1 MHELFKYKIF
11 KHSFDYD
18 ILLNALRRSII
29 MKMRNVA
36 IIAHVD
42 HGKTTLV
49 NQLLKCSG
57 TFREN
62 EKLEDRAMDSN
73 AIERERGITIL
84 AKTTSIKYKD
94 FKINILDTPG
104 HADFGGEVE
113 RIMHMVDG
121 CLLLV
126 DAFEGTMPQTRFVL
140 KKAIE
145 AHVKPVVVINKI
157 DRPNANPQKAVD
169 EVLNLFIE
177 LGAPDEF
184 LDFKVAYTSALN
196 GTSSLDPSPS
206 SQKPGMD
213 PIFDLIVDEI
223 PEPQVQSEGPL
234 QLQCALLDYNDY
246 VGRMGIGR
254 IQRGTIK
261 VGQTVT
267 CARLDGTTK
276 AFKILKLIG
285 YYGLKKI
292 EIEEASAGEIVA
304 IAGLPDINVG
314 ETICDSSSVEA
325 LPPLHIDEPTLQMTF
340 GTNSSPFSGKD
351 GKLLTA
357 RQIEDR
363 LFKEAQRDVS
373 LKVSRVQN
381 SETWI
386 VSGRGELHLGIL
398 IENMRREGFE
408 LEVSRPQVIVK
419 EIDGA
424 KCEPY
429 EDLSVEVPNDYVGDV
444 MTSLGSRD
452 AELID
457 MDAGDV
463 NTKINYVIP
472 SRGLIGFVTNFL
484 TLTKGYGI
492 IAHTF
497 KEYRPI
503 ANGKIGERQ
512 IGVLVATETGQST
525 PYALQHVEERGV
537 MFIYPGEQIY
547 EGMIVGENKYDT
559 DLSVNVCQ
567 TKNLTN
573 QRSANKDQTVVLK
586 SPRKMTLEACLD
598 YINSDEL
605 VEVTPNFFRMR
616 KRILNDAQRKKR
628 EARNK

>member
-1 MHELFKYKIF
+1 M
-11 KHSFDYD
+11 
-18 ILLNALRRSII
+18 NLRNI
-29 MKMRNVA
+29 A

-49 NQLLKCSG
+49 NQLLRSSG

-73 AIERERGITIL
+73 DIERERGITIL

-94 FKINILDTPG
+94 TKINILDTPG

-140 KKAIE
+140 KKALE
-145 AHVKPVVVINKI
+145 AHVKPIVVINKI
-157 DRPNANPQKAVD
+157 DRPNANPKKAVD
-169 EVLNLFIE
+169 EVLSLFIE
-177 LGAPDEF
+177 LGAPEEF
-184 LDFKVAYTSALN
+184 LDFQVAYTSALN
-196 GTSSLDPSPS
+196 GTSSLSPNPND
-206 SQKPGMD
+206 QKPGMD
-213 PIFDLIVDEI
+213 PIFDLILKEI
-223 PEPQVQSEGPL
+223 PEPPVDINKPL
-234 QLQCALLDYNDY
+234 QLQFALLDYNDY

-254 IQRGTIK
+254 IQQGSIK
-261 VGQTVT
+261 VNQMVS
-267 CARLDGTTK
+267 CARLDGTVK
-276 AFKILKLIG
+276 NFKVLKLIG

-292 EIEEASAGEIVA
+292 EIEEAHAGEIVA
-304 IAGLPDINVG
+304 VAGLPDIYVG
-314 ETICDSSSVEA
+314 ETVCELNNINP

-357 RQIEDR
+357 RKIEER
-363 LFKEAQRDVS
+363 LFKEKERDVS
-373 LKVSRVQN
+373 LKVERVLN
-381 SETWI
+381 SESWI

-408 LEVSRPQVIVK
+408 LEVSRPQVIIK
-419 EIDGA
+419 EIDGC

-429 EDLSVEVPNDYVGDV
+429 EDLSVEVPNDFVGDI

-457 MDAGDV
+457 MTSDDS

-497 KEYRPI
+497 KEYRPC
-503 ANGKIGERQ
+503 KEKSVGERQ
-512 IGVLVATETGQST
+512 IGVLVATEKGTST
-525 PYALQHVEERGV
+525 PYALQHVEDRGI
-537 MFIYPGEQIY
+537 MFVGPGVDVY
-547 EGMIVGENKYDT
+547 EGMIVGENKYDS
-559 DLSVNVCQ
+559 DLAVNVCQ

-586 SPRKMTLEACLD
+586 VPRKMTLEACLD

-605 VEVTPNFFRMR
+605 VEITPSTFRMR
-616 KRILNDAQRKKR
+616 KKILNTAERKKW
-628 EARNK
+628 EAKNK

>member
-1 MHELFKYKIF
+1 
-11 KHSFDYD
+11 
-18 ILLNALRRSII
+18 

-62 EKLEDRAMDSN
+62 ERLEDRAMDSN

-84 AKTTSIKYKD
+84 AKTTSVKYKD

-145 AHVKPVVVINKI
+145 ANVKPVVVINKI

-213 PIFDLIVDEI
+213 PIFDLIVNEI
-223 PEPQVQSEGPL
+223 PEPQVQTEGPL

-261 VGQTVT
+261 VGETVA

-276 AFKILKLIG
+276 SFKILKLIG
-285 YYGLKKI
+285 YYGLKKL

-304 IAGLPDINVG
+304 VAGLPDINVG
-314 ETICDSSSVEA
+314 ETVCASSKIEA

-340 GTNSSPFSGKD
+340 GTNSSPFSG
-351 GKLLTA
+351 
-357 RQIEDR
+357 
-363 LFKEAQRDVS
+363 
-373 LKVSRVQN
+373 
-381 SETWI
+381 
-386 VSGRGELHLGIL
+386 GIL
-398 IENMRREGFE
+398 IENMRREGYE
-408 LEVSRPQVIVK
+408 LEVSRPQVIIK
-419 EIDGA
+419 EIDGQ

-497 KEYRPI
+497 KEYRPL
-503 ANGKIGERQ
+503 ATGKIGERQ

-525 PYALQHVEERGV
+525 PYAIQHVEERGV

-547 EGMIVGENKYDT
+547 EGMIVGENKYDN

-616 KRILNDAQRKKR
+616 KRILNDALRKKW
-628 EARNK
+628 EAKNKN

>member
-1 MHELFKYKIF
+1 MNI
-11 KHSFDYD
+11 
-18 ILLNALRRSII
+18 
-29 MKMRNVA
+29 RNIA

-49 NQLLKCSG
+49 NQLLKSSG

-73 AIERERGITIL
+73 DIERERGITIL

-94 FKINILDTPG
+94 TKINILDTPG

-140 KKAIE
+140 KKALE
-145 AHVKPVVVINKI
+145 AHVKPIVVINKI
-157 DRPNANPQKAVD
+157 DRPNANPKKAVD
-169 EVLNLFIE
+169 EVLSLFIE
-177 LGAPDEF
+177 LGAPEEF
-184 LDFKVAYTSALN
+184 LDFQVAYTSALN
-196 GTSSLDPSPS
+196 GTSSLSPNPND
-206 SQKPGMD
+206 QKPGMD
-213 PIFDLIVDEI
+213 PIFDLILKEI
-223 PEPQVQSEGPL
+223 PEPPVDINKPL
-234 QLQCALLDYNDY
+234 QLQFALLDYNDY

-254 IQRGTIK
+254 IQQGSIK
-261 VGQTVT
+261 VNQMVS
-267 CARLDGTTK
+267 CARLDGTVK
-276 AFKILKLIG
+276 NFKVLKLIG

-292 EIEEASAGEIVA
+292 EIEEAHAGEIVA
-304 IAGLPDINVG
+304 VAGLPDIYVG
-314 ETICDSSSVEA
+314 ETVCELNNINP

-357 RQIEDR
+357 RKIEER
-363 LFKEAQRDVS
+363 LFKEKERDVS
-373 LKVSRVQN
+373 LKVERVLN
-381 SETWI
+381 SESWI

-408 LEVSRPQVIVK
+408 LEVSRPQVIIK
-419 EIDGA
+419 EIDGC

-429 EDLSVEVPNDYVGDV
+429 EDLSVEVPNDFVGDI

-457 MDAGDV
+457 MTSDDS

-497 KEYRPI
+497 KEYRPC
-503 ANGKIGERQ
+503 KEKSVGERQ
-512 IGVLVATETGQST
+512 IGVLVATEKGTST
-525 PYALQHVEERGV
+525 PYALQHVEDRGI
-537 MFIYPGEQIY
+537 MFVGPGVDVY
-547 EGMIVGENKYDT
+547 EGMIVGENKYDS
-559 DLSVNVCQ
+559 DLAVNVCQ

-586 SPRKMTLEACLD
+586 VPRKMTLEACLD

-605 VEVTPNFFRMR
+605 VEITPSTFRMR
-616 KRILNDAQRKKR
+616 KKILNTAERKKW
-628 EARNK
+628 EAKNK

>member
-1 MHELFKYKIF
+1 
-11 KHSFDYD
+11 
-18 ILLNALRRSII
+18 

-62 EKLEDRAMDSN
+62 ERLEDRAMDSN

-84 AKTTSIKYKD
+84 AKTTSVKYKD

-145 AHVKPVVVINKI
+145 ANVKPVVVINKI

-213 PIFDLIVDEI
+213 PIFDLIVNEI
-223 PEPQVQSEGPL
+223 PEPQVQTEGPL
-234 QLQCALLDYNDY
+234 QIQCALLDYNDY

-261 VGQTVT
+261 VGETVA

-276 AFKILKLIG
+276 SFKILKLIG
-285 YYGLKKI
+285 YYGLKKL

-304 IAGLPDINVG
+304 VAGLPDINVG
-314 ETICDSSSVEA
+314 ETVCASSKIEA

-363 LFKEAQRDVS
+363 LFKEAQKDVS

-398 IENMRREGFE
+398 IENMRREGYE
-408 LEVSRPQVIVK
+408 LEVSRPQVIIK
-419 EIDGA
+419 EIDGQ

-497 KEYRPI
+497 KEYRPL
-503 ANGKIGERQ
+503 ATGKIGERQ

-525 PYALQHVEERGV
+525 PYAIQHVEERGV

-547 EGMIVGENKYDT
+547 EGMIVGENKYDN

-616 KRILNDAQRKKR
+616 KRILNDALRKKW
-628 EARNK
+628 EAKNKN

>member
-1 MHELFKYKIF
+1 
-11 KHSFDYD
+11 
-18 ILLNALRRSII
+18 
-29 MKMRNVA
+29 MKMRNIA

-57 TFREN
+57 TFRDN

-94 FKINILDTPG
+94 YKINILDTPG

-145 AHVKPVVVINKI
+145 AGVKPVVIVNKV
-157 DRPNANPQKAVD
+157 DRANANPEKAVD
-169 EVLNLFIE
+169 EVLQLFME

-196 GTSSLDPSPS
+196 GTSALTGNPED
-206 SQKPGMD
+206 QKPGMD
-213 PIFDLIVDEI
+213 PVYDLIVSEI
-223 PEPQVQSEGPL
+223 PEPNVQEEGPL
-234 QLQCALLDYNDY
+234 QVQAALLDYNDY

-261 VGQTVT
+261 VGTTVS
-267 CARLDGTTK
+267 CARLDGTVK
-276 AFKILKLIG
+276 QFKILKLIG
-285 YYGLKKI
+285 YFGLKKV
-292 EIEEASAGEIVA
+292 EIEQATAGEIVA
-304 IAGLPDINVG
+304 IAGLPDMNIG
-314 ETICDSSSVEA
+314 ETICETSNVEA
-325 LPPLHIDEPTLQMTF
+325 LPPLQIDEPTLQMTF
-340 GTNSSPFSGKD
+340 GTNSSPFSGQD
-351 GKLLTA
+351 GKFLTA

-363 LFKEAQRDVS
+363 LYKEAQKDVS
-373 LKVSRVQN
+373 LKVKRVPN
-381 SETWI
+381 SESWV

-408 LEVSRPQVIVK
+408 IEVSRPQVIIKEVDGVK
-419 EIDGA
+419 Q
-424 KCEPY
+424 EPY
-429 EDLSVEVPNDYVGDV
+429 EDLSVEVPNDFVGDI

-463 NTKINYVIP
+463 NTKINYIIP

-497 KEYRPI
+497 KEYRPV
-503 ANGKIGERQ
+503 AQGKIGERAV
-512 IGVLVATETGQST
+512 GVLVATEGGQAT
-525 PYALQHVEERGV
+525 PYAIQHVEERGT
-537 MFIYPGEQIY
+537 MFIYPGVQIY
-547 EGMIVGENKYDT
+547 EGMIVGENKYDM

-605 VEVTPNFFRMR
+605 VEVTPNAFRMR
-616 KRILNDAQRKKR
+616 KKILNNAERKKY
-628 EARNK
+628 EARMKSAN

>member
-1 MHELFKYKIF
+1 M
-11 KHSFDYD
+11 D
-18 ILLNALRRSII
+18 LRNI
-29 MKMRNVA
+29 A

-42 HGKTTLV
+42 HGKTTLL
-49 NQLLKCSG
+49 NQLLKSSG

-62 EKLEDRAMDSN
+62 EKLQDRAMDSN
-73 AIERERGITIL
+73 EIERERGITIL
-84 AKTTSIKYKD
+84 AKTTSIIYKNT
-94 FKINILDTPG
+94 KINILDTPG

-140 KKAIE
+140 KKALE
-145 AHVKPVVVINKI
+145 ANVKPIVVINKI

-169 EVLNLFIE
+169 EVLALFME
-177 LGAPDEF
+177 LGAPDDF
-184 LDFKVAYTSALN
+184 LDFKVAYASALA
-196 GTSSLDPSPS
+196 GTSSLTQNPID
-206 SQKPGMD
+206 QKPGMD
-213 PIFDLIVDEI
+213 PIFDLIINEI
-223 PEPQVQSEGPL
+223 PAPKVDKEAPL
-234 QLQCALLDYNDY
+234 QLQLALLDYNDY

-254 IQRGTIK
+254 IQQGTIK
-261 VGQTVT
+261 VNEMVS
-267 CARLDGTTK
+267 CARLDGTVK
-276 AFKILKLIG
+276 NFKVLKLIG

-314 ETICDSSSVEA
+314 ETICDMNKICP

-340 GTNSSPFSGKD
+340 GTNSSPLSGQD
-351 GKLLTA
+351 GKILTA
-357 RQIEDR
+357 RKIEER
-363 LFKEAQRDVS
+363 LFKEKERDVS
-373 LKVSRVQN
+373 LKVERVPN
-381 SETWI
+381 TETWV

-408 LEVSRPQVIVK
+408 LEVSRPQVIIK
-419 EIDGA
+419 EIDCK

-429 EDLSVEVPNDYVGDV
+429 EDLSIEIPNEFVGDI
-444 MTSLGSRD
+444 MSTLGNRD
-452 AELID
+452 ADLID
-457 MDAGDV
+457 MTSDDN

-472 SRGLIGFVTNFL
+472 SRGLIGFISNFL

-497 KEYRPI
+497 KEYRPCTD
-503 ANGKIGERQ
+503 KVLGERQ
-512 IGVLVATETGQST
+512 IGVLVATEKGVST
-525 PYALQHVEERGV
+525 PYALQHVEERGI
-537 MFIYPGEQIY
+537 MFVGPGVEVY

-586 SPRKMTLEACLD
+586 VPRKLSLESCLD
-598 YINSDEL
+598 YINNDEL
-605 VEVTPNFFRMR
+605 VEVTPSTFRMR
-616 KRILNDAQRKKR
+616 KKILNTAERKKW
-628 EARNK
+628 EAKNK

>member
-1 MHELFKYKIF
+1 
-11 KHSFDYD
+11 
-18 ILLNALRRSII
+18 

-419 EIDGA
+419 EINGA

>member
-1 MHELFKYKIF
+1 MKI
-11 KHSFDYD
+11 
-18 ILLNALRRSII
+18 
-29 MKMRNVA
+29 RNVA

-57 TFREN
+57 TFRTNEN
-62 EKLEDRAMDSN
+62 VQECSMDSN
-73 AIERERGITIL
+73 PLERERGITIL
-84 AKTTSIKYKD
+84 AKTTSVMYND
-94 FKINILDTPG
+94 YKINILDTPG

-145 AHVKPVVVINKI
+145 AHVKPIVIINKV

-169 EVLNLFIE
+169 EVLELFME
-177 LGAPDEF
+177 LGASDDF

-196 GTSSLDPSPS
+196 GTSSLSPDPKD
-206 SQKPGMD
+206 QKEGMN
-213 PIFDLIVDEI
+213 PIFDLIVDNI
-223 PEPQVQSEGPL
+223 PEPQVTVDGPL
-234 QLQCALLDYNDY
+234 LLQDALLDYNDY

-254 IQRGTIK
+254 IQRGTIH
-261 VGQTVT
+261 VNDIVT

-276 AFKILKLIG
+276 QFKVLKLIG
-285 YYGLKKI
+285 YRGLKKV
-292 EIEEASAGEIVA
+292 EIESCSAGDICA
-304 IAGLPDINVG
+304 FAGLPDLNVG
-314 ETICDSSSVEA
+314 ETICDNSHVEP
-325 LPPLHIDEPTLQMTF
+325 LPKLHIDEPTLQMTF
-340 GTNSSPFSGKD
+340 GVNSSPFSGKD

-363 LFKEAQRDVS
+363 LFKEVQKDVS
-373 LKVSRVQN
+373 LKVNRVPN
-381 SETWI
+381 TETWI

-398 IENMRREGFE
+398 IENMRREGYE
-408 LEVSRPQVIVK
+408 LEVSRPKVIIK
-419 EIDGA
+419 EIDGV
-424 KCEPY
+424 KSEPY
-429 EDLSVEVPNDYVGDV
+429 EDLSIEVPNDFVGDI
-444 MTSLGSRD
+444 MTSLGNRD
-452 AELID
+452 AQLID

-472 SRGLIGFVTNFL
+472 SRGLIGFVSNFL
-484 TLTKGYGI
+484 TMTKGYGI

-497 KEYRPI
+497 KEFRPI
-503 ANGKIGERQ
+503 TSDSKIGERQ
-512 IGVLVATETGQST
+512 IGVLVSTDTGPAT
-525 PYALQHVEERGV
+525 PYAIEHVEERGV
-537 MFIYPGEQIY
+537 MFISPTEPIY

-559 DLSVNVCQ
+559 DLAVNVCQ

-573 QRSANKDQTVVLK
+573 QRSANKNQTVVLK

-605 VEVTPNFFRMR
+605 VEITPNAFRMR
-616 KRILNDAQRKKR
+616 KKILPLAERKKW
-628 EARNK
+628 EAKNKIQ

>member
-1 MHELFKYKIF
+1 
-11 KHSFDYD
+11 
-18 ILLNALRRSII
+18 

-62 EKLEDRAMDSN
+62 ERLEDRAMDSN

-84 AKTTSIKYKD
+84 AKTTSVKYKD

-145 AHVKPVVVINKI
+145 ANVKPVVVINKI

-213 PIFDLIVDEI
+213 PIFDLIVNEI
-223 PEPQVQSEGPL
+223 PEPQVQTEGPL

-261 VGQTVT
+261 VGETVA

-276 AFKILKLIG
+276 SFKILKLIG
-285 YYGLKKI
+285 YYGLKKL

-304 IAGLPDINVG
+304 VAGLPDINVG
-314 ETICDSSSVEA
+314 ETVCASSKIEA

-351 GKLLTA
+351 GKLLTV

-363 LFKEAQRDVS
+363 LFKEAQKDVS

-398 IENMRREGFE
+398 IENMRREGYE
-408 LEVSRPQVIVK
+408 LEVSRPQVIIK
-419 EIDGA
+419 EIDGQ

-429 EDLSVEVPNDYVGDV
+429 EDLSVEVPNDFVGDV

-497 KEYRPI
+497 KEYRPL
-503 ANGKIGERQ
+503 ATGKIGERQ

-525 PYALQHVEERGV
+525 PYAIQHVEERGV

-547 EGMIVGENKYDT
+547 EGMIVGENKYDN

-616 KRILNDAQRKKR
+616 KRILNDALRKKW
-628 EARNK
+628 EAKNKN

>member
-1 MHELFKYKIF
+1 
-11 KHSFDYD
+11 
-18 ILLNALRRSII
+18 
-29 MKMRNVA
+29 MRNVA

-62 EKLEDRAMDSN
+62 ERLEDRAMDSN

-84 AKTTSIKYKD
+84 AKTTSVKYKD
-94 FKINILDTPG
+94 YKINILDTPG

-145 AHVKPVVVINKI
+145 ANVKPVVVINKI

-213 PIFDLIVDEI
+213 PIFDLIVNEI
-223 PEPQVQSEGPL
+223 PEPQVQTEGPL

-261 VGQTVT
+261 VGETVA

-276 AFKILKLIG
+276 SFKILKLIG
-285 YYGLKKI
+285 YYGLKKL

-304 IAGLPDINVG
+304 VAGLPDINVG
-314 ETICDSSSVEA
+314 ETVCASSKIEA

-357 RQIEDR
+357 RQLEDR
-363 LFKEAQRDVS
+363 LFKEAQKDVS

-398 IENMRREGFE
+398 IENMRREGYE
-408 LEVSRPQVIVK
+408 LEVSRPQVIIK
-419 EIDGA
+419 EIDGQ

-429 EDLSVEVPNDYVGDV
+429 EDLSVEVPNDFVGDV

-497 KEYRPI
+497 KEYRPL
-503 ANGKIGERQ
+503 ATGKIGERQ

-525 PYALQHVEERGV
+525 PYAIQHVEERGV

-547 EGMIVGENKYDT
+547 EGMIVGENKYDN

-616 KRILNDAQRKKR
+616 KRILNDALRKKW
-628 EARNK
+628 EAKNKN

>member
-1 MHELFKYKIF
+1 
-11 KHSFDYD
+11 
-18 ILLNALRRSII
+18 

-62 EKLEDRAMDSN
+62 ERLEDRAMDSN

-84 AKTTSIKYKD
+84 AKTTSVKYKD
-94 FKINILDTPG
+94 YKINILDTPG

-145 AHVKPVVVINKI
+145 ANVKPVVVINKI

-213 PIFDLIVDEI
+213 PIFDLIVNEI
-223 PEPQVQSEGPL
+223 PEPKVEQEGPL

-261 VGQTVT
+261 VGETVT
-267 CARLDGTTK
+267 CARLDGSTK
-276 AFKILKLIG
+276 SFKILKLIG
-285 YYGLKKI
+285 YYGLKKL
-292 EIEEASAGEIVA
+292 EIEQASAGEIVA
-304 IAGLPDINVG
+304 VAGLPDINVG
-314 ETICDSSSVEA
+314 ETICSSSQVEP

-363 LFKEAQRDVS
+363 LFKEAQKDVS
-373 LKVSRVQN
+373 LKVRRVQN
-381 SETWI
+381 SETWV

-398 IENMRREGFE
+398 IENMRREGYE

-419 EIDGA
+419 EIEGQ

-429 EDLSVEVPNDYVGDV
+429 EDLSVEVPNDFVGDV

-497 KEYRPI
+497 REYRPV
-503 ANGKIGERQ
+503 ATGKIGERQ

-525 PYALQHVEERGV
+525 PYAIQHVEERGV

-628 EARNK
+628 EAKNKN

>member
-1 MHELFKYKIF
+1 
-11 KHSFDYD
+11 
-18 ILLNALRRSII
+18 

-62 EKLEDRAMDSN
+62 ERLEDRAMDSN

-84 AKTTSIKYKD
+84 AKTTSVKYKD
-94 FKINILDTPG
+94 YKINILDTPG

-145 AHVKPVVVINKI
+145 ANVKPVVVINKI

-213 PIFDLIVDEI
+213 PIFDLIVNEI
-223 PEPQVQSEGPL
+223 PEPKVEQEGPL

-261 VGQTVT
+261 VGETVT
-267 CARLDGTTK
+267 CARLDGSTK
-276 AFKILKLIG
+276 SFKILKLIG
-285 YYGLKKI
+285 YYGLKKL
-292 EIEEASAGEIVA
+292 EIEQASAGEIVA
-304 IAGLPDINVG
+304 VAGLPDINVG
-314 ETICDSSSVEA
+314 ETICSSSQVEP

-363 LFKEAQRDVS
+363 LFKEAQKDVS
-373 LKVSRVQN
+373 LKVRRVPN
-381 SETWI
+381 SETWV

-398 IENMRREGFE
+398 IENMRREGYE

-419 EIDGA
+419 EIDGQ

-429 EDLSVEVPNDYVGDV
+429 EDLSVEVPNDFVGDV

-497 KEYRPI
+497 REYRPV
-503 ANGKIGERQ
+503 ATGKIGERQ

-525 PYALQHVEERGV
+525 PYAIQHVEERGV

-616 KRILNDAQRKKR
+616 KRILNDAQRKKW
-628 EARNK
+628 EAKNKN